1 MNIEVFCC
9 SGGMAEGLR
18 RAGVRIDMAFDAD
31 PNACESYAENLGH
44 APVRIDARDLL
55 RMVQAGWSPGTVEL
69 FVADPPC
76 TPYSRAGKRLGPADA
91 RDMLAVTVQLIALL
105 RPEAYLVANV
115 PGLDDSTNWPIVQ
128 RELGG
133 LSKHGYCVADY
144 VSLDAADYGVPQH
157 RVRPFWFG
165 HRSGPCLRWPE
176 PTHCDPAR
184 LRNAAI
190 AGTELRPWVSVR
202 EALAHLSAADMGRP
216 VRLRWKSNCHPP
228 SSLDAPSM
236 TIPASQPGNGGM
248 TVVSSKRPPIEDDG
262 PATTVRGGGAGHAA
276 PQMVLRRKKTNHR
289 PSSADEP
296 AKTVTRNP
304 NGDGSLLTHDRHP
317 ISHPDAPA
325 YTITSK
331 AEQGAQGGSV
341 LAWPWERPATT
352 LDTKEVLAP
361 YGRNGRDGTSQRH
374 HPNAI
379 VLSEKA
385 AGILQGFPEDWTFS
399 GETKR
404 ARWSQIGQAMPP
416 PLGEAVGRQLAAWF
430 AAVRAA

>member
-1 MNIEVFCC
+1 MIFEVFCC

-44 APVRIDARDLL
+44 APVRVDVRDLL
-55 RMVQAGWSPGTVEL
+55 RMVQAGWSPGPVEL

-115 PGLDDSTNWPIVQ
+115 PGLDDSTHWPIVQ

-133 LSKHGYCVADY
+133 LSRHGYCVADY
-144 VSLDAADYGVPQH
+144 VSLDAANYGVPQH

-165 HRSGPCLRWPE
+165 HRGGPCIRWPE
-176 PTHCDPAR
+176 PSHCDPRA
-184 LRNAAI
+184 LVNVGI
-190 AGTELRPWVSVR
+190 AGTVLRPWVSVR
-202 EALAHLSAADMGRP
+202 EALAHLPIEEMGRP

-228 SSLDAPSM
+228 SILDAPSM

-248 TVVSSKRPPIEDDG
+248 TVVASK
-262 PATTVRGGGAGHAA
+262 V
-276 PQMVLRRKKTNHR
+276 KTNHR
-289 PSSADEP
+289 PSCADEP
-296 AKTVTRNP
+296 AKTLTRNT
-304 NGDGSLLTHDRHP
+304 NSDGALLTHARHP
-317 ISHPDAPA
+317 ISRPDEPA
-325 YTITSK
+325 YTSK
-331 AEQGAQGGSV
+331 AEQGAQGGAV
-341 LAWPWERPATT
+341 LAWPWQRPATT
-352 LDTKEVLAP
+352 IDTKEVLAP
-361 YGRNGRDGTSQRH
+361 FGRNGRDGTSQRSNA
-374 HPNAI
+374 NAI

-385 AGILQGFPEDWTFS
+385 AGILQGFPEDWLFA
-399 GETKR
+399 GATKR

-416 PLGEAVGRQLAAWF
+416 PLGEAVGRAIAAWLRARAG
-430 AAVRAA
+430 AAA